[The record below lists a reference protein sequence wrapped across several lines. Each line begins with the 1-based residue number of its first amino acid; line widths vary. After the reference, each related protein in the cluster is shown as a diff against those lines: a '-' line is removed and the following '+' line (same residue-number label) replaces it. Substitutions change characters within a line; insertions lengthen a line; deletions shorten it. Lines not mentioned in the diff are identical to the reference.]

1 MCSLLKY
8 VHAGYAS
15 EYEQDIMFYAEEGV
29 IKNVELKENGKA
41 QGNVEND
48 GYQIAALTVFPHKPI
63 IDV

>member
-1 MCSLLKY
+1 MR
-8 VHAGYAS
+8 VN
-15 EYEQDIMFYAEEGV
+15 EQDIMFYAEEGV

-48 GYQIAALTVFPHKPI
+48 GYQIVALTVFPHKPI